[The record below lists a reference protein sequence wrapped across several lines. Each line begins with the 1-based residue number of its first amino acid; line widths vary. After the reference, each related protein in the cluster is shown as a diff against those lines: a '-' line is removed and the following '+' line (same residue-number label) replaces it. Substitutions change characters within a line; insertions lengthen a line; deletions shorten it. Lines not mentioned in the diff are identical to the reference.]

1 VAQLITEFKRYNIAP
16 LQLEAAAAVMEGD
29 LLKEKLAE
37 LAVVYKGY
45 EELLSQRYRDADDDL
60 TLAAAKLES
69 SAQYNGAEIWI
80 DGFSGF
86 TPQEYALIARLGLK
100 ARRINICL
108 CTDSLGDRDDADGGD
123 VFAAVKD
130 CWRRLERI
138 AAETGLEI
146 EDSVY
151 LGADGLLPGLKDSPE
166 LSHLEKNFFAYPH
179 AVYARPTRELAL
191 FAAMN
196 VFTEIEAAA
205 RDILRLCR
213 DEGMRYRDIAV
224 SPEI

>member
-1 VAQLITEFKRYNIAP
+1 MFAKAAERQGFVITVALLISEFKRYNIAP

-86 TPQEYALIARLGLK
+86 TPQEYAYNCQTWPESKKNKYLPLHRL
-100 ARRINICL
+100 
-108 CTDSLGDRDDADGGD
+108 LGRQGRCG
-123 VFAAVKD
+123 
-130 CWRRLERI
+130 RRLMFLPQSKI
-138 AAETGLEI
+138 AGAGWNGFAAETGSGD
-146 EDSVY
+146 EDS
-151 LGADGLLPGLKDSPE
+151 GIFG
-166 LSHLEKNFFAYPH
+166 
-179 AVYARPTRELAL
+179 R
-191 FAAMN
+191 
-196 VFTEIEAAA
+196 
-205 RDILRLCR
+205 
-213 DEGMRYRDIAV
+213 
-224 SPEI
+224 